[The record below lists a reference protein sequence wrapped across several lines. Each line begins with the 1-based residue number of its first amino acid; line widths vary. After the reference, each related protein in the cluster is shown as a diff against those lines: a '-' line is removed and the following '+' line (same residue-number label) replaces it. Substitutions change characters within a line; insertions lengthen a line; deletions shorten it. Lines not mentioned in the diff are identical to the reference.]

1 MSGLTGAQCAQCAQC
16 TSASILHQ
24 QPTFVK
30 TIWSVSPSPVQPGT
44 VTRCCVIRCYH
55 SDLSLRHTPC
65 ALKFAMQ
72 CAKHKLPKTTLFFI
86 FCFYL
91 RLKPIDCLNAHP
103 VSLHEMP
110 LQTTERSVVQTV
122 SSECNDN
129 ANVLCSDQ
137 CWNNESYNLLLDQAQ
152 AATCARCTPSCGYLR
167 TQAEARLQPCTW
179 DSLVISNTSHQTWLV
194 GICLQSPSPG
204 PSAV

>member
-1 MSGLTGAQCAQCAQC
+1 MSGLTGAQCAQS
-16 TSASILHQ
+16 TSA
-24 QPTFVK
+24 PVP
-30 TIWSVSPSPVQPGT
+30 VSFINNQLSLKQFGQCRPVQPSPGLSHGAVWYAVII
-44 VTRCCVIRCYH
+44 VTWAWDARLV
-55 SDLSLRHTPC
+55 PWM
-65 ALKFAMQ
+65 KMQ

-167 TQAEARLQPCTW
+167 TRQRRAC
-179 DSLVISNTSHQTWLV
+179 
-194 GICLQSPSPG
+194 SPAPG
-204 PSAV
+204 TAW

>member
-1 MSGLTGAQCAQCAQC
+1 MLQTSRYESLCLGWRVHSVHSAPVPVSFINNQLSLKQFGQCR
-16 TSASILHQ
+16 
-24 QPTFVK
+24 
-30 TIWSVSPSPVQPGT
+30 PVQLGT

-55 SDLSLRHTPC
+55 CDLSLRHTPC

-167 TQAEARLQPCTW
+167 TRQRRAC
-179 DSLVISNTSHQTWLV
+179 
-194 GICLQSPSPG
+194 SPAPG
-204 PSAV
+204 TAW

>member
-1 MSGLTGAQCAQCAQC
+1 MSGLTGAQCAQS
-16 TSASILHQ
+16 TSA
-24 QPTFVK
+24 PVP
-30 TIWSVSPSPVQPGT
+30 VSFINNQLSLKQFGQCRPVQLGT

-55 SDLSLRHTPC
+55 CDLSLRHTPC

-167 TQAEARLQPCTW
+167 TRQRRAC
-179 DSLVISNTSHQTWLV
+179 
-194 GICLQSPSPG
+194 SPAPG
-204 PSAV
+204 TAW